1 MELMLC
7 AGAVFA
13 AVHARI
19 GCQHARYGLVPG
31 WGGSQR
37 LPRLIG
43 LRRALEPMYS
53 ARWLDAETAE
63 RWGLVN
69 HVVDDQE
76 LRSEAGQ
83 FARQLGEKNP
93 EGVAAMKQLARGGE
107 MLTVPDAMAFEQSI
121 SVPALMS
128 ENAAE
133 GLNAF
138 RERREPSF
146 RDKPGS

>member
-1 MELMLC
+1 
-7 AGAVFA
+7 
-13 AVHARI
+13 
-19 GCQHARYGLVPG
+19 
-31 WGGSQR
+31 
-37 LPRLIG
+37 
-43 LRRALEPMYS
+43 
-53 ARWLDAETAE
+53 
-63 RWGLVN
+63 
-69 HVVDDQE
+69 
-76 LRSEAGQ
+76 
-83 FARQLGEKNP
+83 
-93 EGVAAMKQLARGGE
+93 MKQLARGSE